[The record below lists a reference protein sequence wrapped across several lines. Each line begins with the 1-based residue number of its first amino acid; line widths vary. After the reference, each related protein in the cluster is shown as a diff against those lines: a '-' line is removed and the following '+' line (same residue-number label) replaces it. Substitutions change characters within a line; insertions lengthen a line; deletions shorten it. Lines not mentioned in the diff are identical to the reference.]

1 MCNLYNVIKGPQ
13 AIREAAGA
21 MRDVMGDWPPP
32 PGVFPD
38 YPAPI
43 VRNPPLGVREPA
55 MARWGH
61 AGATVRSQGPQL
73 RSWRHERQKLAMAIG
88 FRTSGR
94 LTSDR

>member
-1 MCNLYNVIKGPQ
+1 
-13 AIREAAGA
+13 
-21 MRDVMGDWPPP
+21 MRDVTGDWPPL

-38 YPAPI
+38 YSAPI
-43 VRNPPLGVREPA
+43 VRNPPLGVRELA

-61 AGATVRSQGPQL
+61 ARATVRSQGPQL
-73 RSWRHERQKLAMAIG
+73 RGHKRQKLAMAIG